1 MEFKDFSRLCGSWFI
16 SLNKFSLGSS
26 PLWLTQYLS
35 EQSDTLPQNCIWG
48 LLSPHK
54 ERIILG
60 HWRGYL
66 NFTQVFYKVVIY
78 LNRRLI
84 PGTSEHFNR
93 FFEMSSSP
101 DATASKPKIQNTIV
115 MAMHQERITLHFSFL
130 TTLNLKVCKT
140 SLGTKFWL
148 ILSI

>member
-1 MEFKDFSRLCGSWFI
+1 MIK
-16 SLNKFSLGSS
+16 
-26 PLWLTQYLS
+26 YLS

-60 HWRGYL
+60 HWLGYL

-78 LNRRLI
+78 LHRRLII

-115 MAMHQERITLHFSFL
+115 MVMHQESIMLRQHRI
-130 TTLNLKVCKT
+130 KVCKPLWEPN
-140 SLGTKFWL
+140 SD
-148 ILSI
+148 

>member
-1 MEFKDFSRLCGSWFI
+1 MIK
-16 SLNKFSLGSS
+16 
-26 PLWLTQYLS
+26 YLS

-60 HWRGYL
+60 HWWGYL
-66 NFTQVFYKVVIY
+66 NFTQFFYKVVIY

-84 PGTSEHFNR
+84 PGTSAHFNR

-101 DATASKPKIQNTIV
+101 DATVAKQKMQNTIV
-115 MAMHQERITLHFSFL
+115 MVMHQ
-130 TTLNLKVCKT
+130 
-140 SLGTKFWL
+140 
-148 ILSI
+148 

>member
-1 MEFKDFSRLCGSWFI
+1 MIK
-16 SLNKFSLGSS
+16 
-26 PLWLTQYLS
+26 YLS

-78 LNRRLI
+78 LHRRLII

-93 FFEMSSSP
+93 FFEMSSRCDCLKAKNTEYYCNG
-101 DATASKPKIQNTIV
+101 DAPREHNAP
-115 MAMHQERITLHFSFL
+115 FFFL
-130 TTLNLKVCKT
+130 VY
-140 SLGTKFWL
+140 S
-148 ILSI
+148 